1 MGRKKRLSE
10 LTLKDDFMFAAVML
24 NEENCC
30 RFLEMT
36 LGFPIA
42 KVEVSR
48 EKSMVYHPEYKG
60 VRLDVFARDAEI
72 PDITWRCRR

>member
-24 NEENCC
+24 NEENCR

-60 VRLDVFARDAEI
+60 V
-72 PDITWRCRR
+72 